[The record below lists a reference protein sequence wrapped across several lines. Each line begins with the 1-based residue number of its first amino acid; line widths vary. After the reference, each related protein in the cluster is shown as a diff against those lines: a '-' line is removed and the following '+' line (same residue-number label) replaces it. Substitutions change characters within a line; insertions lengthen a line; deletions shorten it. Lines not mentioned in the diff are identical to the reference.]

1 LKLYDYVKT
10 IVAQDSPFKFL
21 LAKILIRTRLS
32 TFLTIKRKGY
42 RLRFYPSANS
52 RLLWIDKNYENQVI
66 DFIHDYLRDGDIMI
80 DAGANIGVITMES
93 SVIVGNKGK
102 IYSIEPHP
110 KTFRFLRGNIQLNRF
125 DNIEI
130 FNVVLGNQDDIVLF
144 SDKIS
149 DDQNSVSD
157 DKNGIKLL
165 MKRLDDLIHSN
176 QINLLKIDV
185 EGYEKFVLLGA
196 SKLLKITDCVCFEAV
211 EKSMENQGY
220 TIGDIYDILLKN
232 EFQLFRFKNKK
243 EISSITKSYRPLK
256 TGEDFLAIKN
266 IANFLQRTN
275 YKIIMDV
282 QE

>member
-1 LKLYDYVKT
+1 MKLYDYVKT
-10 IVAQDSPFKFL
+10 ISVQDSPFKFL

-52 RLLWIDKNYENQVI
+52 RLLWIDKNYENQVV
-66 DFIHDYLRDGDIMI
+66 DFIHDYLRNGDIMI
-80 DAGANIGVITMES
+80 DAGANIGVITLES

-110 KTFRFLRGNIQLNRF
+110 KIFRFLRGNIQLNRF
-125 DNIEI
+125 DNIKI

-157 DKNGIKLL
+157 DKNGIKLP
-165 MKRLDDLIHSN
+165 MKQLDDLIHSN

-196 SKLLKITDCVCFEAV
+196 SKLLKITDCICFEAV

-266 IANFLQRTN
+266 ISNFLQRTN

>member
-1 LKLYDYVKT
+1 MDRKYIFQIFEQTTGNNIPSVISFLNDSECLIKYIETERENLHDSDFCSTIYDYVKT
-10 IVAQDSPFKFL
+10 IASQDSPFKFL

-80 DAGANIGVITMES
+80 DAGANIGVITLES

-110 KTFRFLRGNIQLNRF
+110 KTFRFLRGNIQLNSF

-185 EGYEKFVLLGA
+185 EDMRNL
-196 SKLLKITDCVCFEAV
+196 
-211 EKSMENQGY
+211 
-220 TIGDIYDILLKN
+220 
-232 EFQLFRFKNKK
+232 
-243 EISSITKSYRPLK
+243 SYSVH
-256 TGEDFLAIKN
+256 
-266 IANFLQRTN
+266 QN
-275 YKIIMDV
+275 Y
-282 QE
+282 